1 MEMTNIDPHDI
12 VSLIKG
18 LIEIH
23 RKWIVDGVSD
33 AEDMENERAGVTE
46 QQVAIDAFAAQRG
59 LSDGEC
65 SNLSTA
71 IRQFLHGGPTGAGDG
86 PLVEDMSEDVYRAF
100 AVRLSD
106 VIATG
111 NDVREIFSPVPE

>member
-1 MEMTNIDPHDI
+1 MTTIDPRDI
-12 VSLIKG
+12 VKLIKR

-33 AEDMENERAGVTE
+33 AEDMENECAGLVE

-59 LSDGEC
+59 LSDGGG

-71 IRQFLHGGPTGAGDG
+71 IRQFLHGGPTGVGDG
-86 PLVEDMSEDVYRAF
+86 PLVEDVSEDVYRAF

-106 VIATG
+106 VIATR
-111 NDVREIFSPVPE
+111 NDSREIFSSVSE